1 MVNTTTISSFM
12 KKHDLQNKA
21 TKGSKLLEVAN
32 KIGLRDFGLFIRTD
46 KLTSKQGII
55 NLTDNYKN
63 GTHFV
68 AFFDNNYFDSFCAEP
83 PSIISDQLAEKTKD
97 NLNDNCS
104 ASLYCECYISSTP
117 IQNIN
122 DSNCGSYCLY
132 FLDLMQN
139 KKMSFQRAIVKLIC
153 EAN

>member
-1 MVNTTTISSFM
+1 M
-12 KKHDLQNKA
+12 KKHGLKNEA
-21 TKGSKLLEVAN
+21 TKGSKLVEVAN
-32 KIGLRDFGLFIRTD
+32 KIGLKDFGLYIRTD

-68 AFFDNNYFDSFCAEP
+68 AFYDNNYFDSFCTEP
-83 PSIISDQLAEKTKD
+83 PFIISNQLAEKTE
-97 NLNDNCS
+97 LVNDISDDYNNF
-104 ASLYCECYISSTP
+104 YCQCYISSTP
-117 IQNIN
+117 MQNIN

-139 KKMSFQRAIVKLIC
+139 RKMSFQQAIVHIIAN
-153 EAN
+153 EAR

>member
-1 MVNTTTISSFM
+1 MKLEQFM
-12 KKHDLQNKA
+12 KRHRLKNRA
-21 TKGSKLLEVAN
+21 TKGGKLVEVAN
-32 KIGLRDFGLFIRTD
+32 KIDLKDFGLFIGTD

-83 PSIISDQLAEKTKD
+83 PSIISNQLAEKTKD
-97 NLNDNCS
+97 NCS
-104 ASLYCECYISSTP
+104 ASLYCQCYISSTP

-132 FLDLMQN
+132 FLDLMNN
-139 KKMSFQRAIVKLIC
+139 KKMTFQQAVVHII
-153 EAN
+153 ANEV